1 MQLAH
6 TQFPILNEMA
16 TATRVLGVIG
26 IVVLGVGYRYRKLIA
41 FVGVTPVAFL
51 AASMHQRPKT
61 KNRDKHELIDI

>member
-26 IVVLGVGYRYRKLIA
+26 IVVLGVGYRYRKLLVFA
-41 FVGVTPVAFL
+41 VTPVAFL
-51 AASMHQRPKT
+51 AASMHERPKT